1 MDHITH
7 AKDTLAIEIEGLQQV
22 SQNLDH
28 HFDKA
33 IQALLKCS
41 GKVIISGMGKSGL
54 VGQKIAATLAS
65 TGTSS
70 FFMHPGEALHGDLG
84 MVSPEDAVILLSYS
98 GETEELLRMLAFL
111 KDGGNLTLSI
121 TGKPESTLAQNTQ
134 FHLNAA
140 VPREACPLQL
150 APTASTTATLAL
162 GDAIAMCLMHARG
175 FKAEDFARFHPGG
188 SLGRKLLTKVGHA
201 MRTEN
206 LPFAS
211 SSISPQ
217 ELLIKMSE
225 GKLGLA
231 LMGSPENLEGII
243 TDGDLR
249 RALIKYGSLAGF
261 KVGDIM
267 TRNPVKVN
275 ASDRLSDVETL
286 MREKRITAVPVF
298 SDGKVAGVL
307 QLF

>member
-1 MDHITH
+1 MDHIAH
-7 AKDTLAIEIEGLQQV
+7 AKDTLTIEIEGLQNAV
-22 SQNLDH
+22 QNLDR
-28 HFDKA
+28 HFENA
-33 IQALLKCS
+33 INALLKCT

-111 KDGGNLTLSI
+111 KEGGNLTLSI

-134 FHLNAA
+134 FHINAA

-188 SLGRKLLTKVGHA
+188 SLGRKLLTKVGHV

-206 LPFAS
+206 LPFAP

-231 LMGSPENLEGII
+231 LMGSAENLEGII

-249 RALIKYGSLAGF
+249 RALIEYGSLAGF
-261 KVGDIM
+261 KVKEIM
-267 TRNPVKVN
+267 TRNPVKADAN
-275 ASDRLSDVETL
+275 DRLSDVETL
-286 MREKRITAVPVF
+286 MRERKITAVPVF
-298 SDGKVAGVL
+298 SNGKVTGVL